1 MICNSFVQHMHD
13 EVEAG
18 VITVALSA
26 ILMDISLASVAVS
39 KMVNRNVFDSLVVVP
54 ETVNTH
60 GEKQNSLDMQEHDI
74 FVFFSKKG

>member
-1 MICNSFVQHMHD
+1 MHD